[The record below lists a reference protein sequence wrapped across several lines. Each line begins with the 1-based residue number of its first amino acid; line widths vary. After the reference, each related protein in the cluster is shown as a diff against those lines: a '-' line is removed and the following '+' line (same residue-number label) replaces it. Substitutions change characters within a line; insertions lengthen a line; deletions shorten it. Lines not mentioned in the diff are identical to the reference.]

1 MAAVFLVV
9 VGCFIVFLAAGRR
22 VLRVLLPG
30 VLLIGTRCYC
40 WRCRGQG
47 EKVPVVVIVRVR
59 LFIFACSAV
68 LLLLRAEAK
77 AAIVLLLLVLRL
89 SAWSLGPVCWFI
101 FLTLYVACRVPVS
114 GISIFISELSF
125 YEEKKEKA
133 LPPGVTALRRCE

>member
-9 VGCFIVFLAAGRR
+9 VGCFIVFFAAGRR

-30 VLLIGTRCYC
+30 VLLIGTCCYC

-68 LLLLRAEAK
+68 LLLFRAEAK
-77 AAIVLLLLVLRL
+77 AAIALLLLALRL
-89 SAWSLGPVCWFI
+89 SVWVAWPSVLVYFSYPIRCMSR
-101 FLTLYVACRVPVS
+101 A
-114 GISIFISELSF
+114 SF
-125 YEEKKEKA
+125 WYFYFYQ
-133 LPPGVTALRRCE
+133 